1 MLVELP
7 RGFFRP
13 NCHWID
19 SCLTQVFER
28 IDMTSPFSVGQSSAA
43 LPIDEHLPARQ
54 TSTPSAGG
62 AAPPAETH
70 PRQVEGRRNFL
81 ARVFKSD
88 QSGTLIVGCGREG
101 TKWNTPDANK
111 KHQHAKEGAV
121 TMDIEAGNNPDFVA
135 DITSRN
141 LPAAMAADANGFDKI
156 KFEKISAAVISAENS
171 GAVVDNIVALSKDKV
186 KVSLT
191 TGEENDL
198 TPFAS
203 ALREKGF
210 QVKQAGQGQLKATKG

>member
-1 MLVELP
+1 
-7 RGFFRP
+7 
-13 NCHWID
+13 
-19 SCLTQVFER
+19 
-28 IDMTSPFSVGQSSAA
+28 
-43 LPIDEHLPARQ
+43 
-54 TSTPSAGG
+54 
-62 AAPPAETH
+62 
-70 PRQVEGRRNFL
+70 
-81 ARVFKSD
+81 
-88 QSGTLIVGCGREG
+88 
-101 TKWNTPDANK
+101 
-111 KHQHAKEGAV
+111 
-121 TMDIEAGNNPDFVA
+121 MDIEAGNNPDFVA